1 MGKKKP
7 TWLIRGLRA
16 KEKSRTLYASASE
29 ANKKLDREARHAA
42 YGRNFWTEP
51 ASDEEVALLTR
62 MKMRLL
68 SLGFV
73 KKTTEHYVA
82 QIYRDG
88 VGSRKFVARG
98 QTPAEL
104 MRAALEH

>member
-7 TWLIRGLRA
+7 TWLIRGLHAR
-16 KEKSRTLYASASE
+16 ETNRTLYASAGE

-42 YGRNFWTEP
+42 YGRNFWTES
-51 ASDEEVALLTR
+51 ASDEEVALLAR
-62 MKMRLL
+62 MKTALL
-68 SLGFV
+68 SLGLV
-73 KKTTEHYVA
+73 KATERGYVA
-82 QIYRDG
+82 QIYQDG

-104 MRAALEH
+104 MQAALEH